1 MRHRRG
7 QEGTAQHEVV
17 LLDAGALATILGTTR
32 RHVYAARSRG
42 QIPAGVRVPGLGLRW
57 HSNLVYEWVAGLRG
71 EEKKP

>member
-1 MRHRRG
+1 MEHRRG
-7 QEGTAQHEVV
+7 QEKTAQHEAV

-57 HSNLVYEWVAGLRG
+57 HRDVVHTWLAGLRG
-71 EEKKP
+71 EEKP